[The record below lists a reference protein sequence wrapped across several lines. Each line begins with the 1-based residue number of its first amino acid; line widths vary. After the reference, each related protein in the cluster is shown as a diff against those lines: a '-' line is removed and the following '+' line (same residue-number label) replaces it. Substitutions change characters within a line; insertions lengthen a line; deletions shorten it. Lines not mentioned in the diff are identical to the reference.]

1 MLTTSLQRQG
11 QRKRSTCSLQ
21 LSKHYS
27 PGSDIVSAWKG
38 GCDATMTESGT
49 SMATPLASGVAA
61 LYLQRDPTMTPAQV
75 KAAMIAD
82 SVPNAIKISNA
93 DTPSNLLSTRKFAV
107 VAQSPAGVDPGSN
120 RPSSSPT
127 DASKTPTS
135 RSDAPSDAPSA
146 TQSQGQDT
154 AAPATTKM
162 VVAATPAPAPSQAPT
177 KDEQC
182 TIIFGKCTSLRDPIC
197 CSRTCW
203 VGACLPINI

>member
-1 MLTTSLQRQG
+1 
-11 QRKRSTCSLQ
+11 
-21 LSKHYS
+21 
-27 PGSDIVSAWKG
+27 
-38 GCDATMTESGT
+38 MTESGT

-61 LYLQRDPTMTPAQV
+61 LYLQRDPKMTPAQV
-75 KAAMIAD
+75 KAAMIVD
-82 SVPNAIKISNA
+82 SVPNAIKSYNA

-127 DASKTPTS
+127 DAAETPTR

-146 TQSQGQDT
+146 TLSQGKGT
-154 AAPATTKM
+154 AAPAPAPTKV
-162 VVAATPAPAPSQAPT
+162 VVAATPAPALSQSPT
-177 KDEQC
+177 KNEQC

-203 VGACLPINI
+203 VGACMPISI